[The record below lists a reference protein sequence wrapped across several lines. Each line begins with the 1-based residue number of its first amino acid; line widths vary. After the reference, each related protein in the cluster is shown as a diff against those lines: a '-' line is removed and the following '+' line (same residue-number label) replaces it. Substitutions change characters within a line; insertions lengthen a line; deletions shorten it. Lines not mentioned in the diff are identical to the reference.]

1 MAEESVKRV
10 TGLNSLFHAMSE
22 ISTTAVPTFVRSPET
37 SAEAAVP
44 RQDDPTQHYYH
55 SLSNNHRIQN
65 DLVEI
70 PRAENVRPNATAAIG
85 GNKMGGTVSLQR
97 VGSLEHLQ
105 KHIRDGT
112 SSSATRGTGE
122 Q

>member
-22 ISTTAVPTFVRSPET
+22 ISATGMQSFTRSPSET
-37 SAEAAVP
+37 SADAAVP
-44 RQDDPTQHYYH
+44 IQDQRYYQ
-55 SLSNNHRIQN
+55 SPSSNHLTNLRIRN

-70 PRAENVRPNATAAIG
+70 PPVENVQPSAAAAVG
-85 GNKMGGTVSLQR
+85 GNKMGRSVPMQR
-97 VGSLEHLQ
+97 LA
-105 KHIRDGT
+105 
-112 SSSATRGTGE
+112 SSSGSRGSGE